1 MKWILIVSL
10 LCLVTGC
17 MDISPLRP
25 ELDQR
30 IDNQNGKIDD
40 IKNNQNG
47 VMLELMKLQNKQ
59 EIMARDIGNLQTGL
73 INSSNQNSGVQILQG
88 DGGLIFVFAL
98 GTIALLLIYHY
109 RSKYRESDKAA
120 NLLAQQVTHYNDIEL
135 ENEVFLAA
143 LNSDVEEKVYH
154 LMVNHQ
160 MNRGIS

>member
-1 MKWILIVSL
+1 
-10 LCLVTGC
+10 
-17 MDISPLRP
+17 
-25 ELDQR
+25 
-30 IDNQNGKIDD
+30 
-40 IKNNQNG
+40 
-47 VMLELMKLQNKQ
+47 MKLQNKQ